1 MTAPISKACFEDYEV
16 SMALPTIGLEPMD
29 RFDYIPIALILR
41 DTNPLHL
48 DRVYA
53 QERGLSDVVQ
63 QGPLNQAYLY
73 RYFTSLLHDPWDLV
87 ATKMRFAANVFP
99 DDILT
104 CGGKVVAAAPL
115 EAGGGIVTCAVW
127 QRNQKGETILK
138 GEAKARIPSRR
149 QQGSYETCD
158 SDLRREPS
166 QRGCGRGART

>member
-1 MTAPISKACFEDYEV
+1 MTAPMTKPFFEDYEI
-16 SMALPTIGLEPMD
+16 SMPLPSVELGPMD
-29 RFDYIPIALILR
+29 RYDYIPIALILR

-53 QERGLSDVVQ
+53 HERGLPDVVQ

-99 DDILT
+99 DDMLS
-104 CGGKVVAAAPL
+104 CGGEVLALTPL

-127 QRNQKGETILK
+127 QRNQKGDTILK
-138 GEAKARIPSRR
+138 GEAKARIPSR
-149 QQGSYETCD
+149 
-158 SDLRREPS
+158 P
-166 QRGCGRGART
+166 

>member
-1 MTAPISKACFEDYEV
+1 MIAPLNKAWFEEYEV
-16 SMALPTIGLEPMD
+16 SMALPRVELGPMD

-53 QERGLSDVVQ
+53 QERGLLDVVQ

-87 ATKMRFAANVFP
+87 ATKMRFSANVFP

-104 CGGKVVAAAPL
+104 CGGEVLAL
-115 EAGGGIVTCAVW
+115 EQVEQGGGVITCSVW
-127 QRNQKGETILK
+127 QRNQKGENILK
-138 GEAKARIPSRR
+138 GEVKALIPSR
-149 QQGSYETCD
+149 S
-158 SDLRREPS
+158 
-166 QRGCGRGART
+166 

>member
-1 MTAPISKACFEDYEV
+1 MS
-16 SMALPTIGLEPMD
+16 LPTIEQGPMD

-53 QERGLSDVVQ
+53 QERGLPDVVQ

-73 RYFTSLLHDPWDLV
+73 RYFTALLHDPWDLV
-87 ATKMRFAANVFP
+87 TTKLRFAANVFP

-104 CGGKVVAAAPL
+104 CGGEVLAAAPV

-138 GEAKARIPSRR
+138 GEAKARIPSR
-149 QQGSYETCD
+149 G
-158 SDLRREPS
+158 
-166 QRGCGRGART
+166 

>member
-1 MTAPISKACFEDYEV
+1 MTVPMSKPFFEDYEIT
-16 SMALPTIGLEPMD
+16 MPLPSVELGPMD
-29 RFDYIPIALILR
+29 RYDYIPIALILR

-53 QERGLSDVVQ
+53 HERGLPDLVQ

-99 DDILT
+99 EDMLS
-104 CGGKVVAAAPL
+104 CGGEVLALAPL

-127 QRNQKGETILK
+127 QRNQNGDTILK
-138 GEAKARIPSRR
+138 GEAKARIPSR
-149 QQGSYETCD
+149 
-158 SDLRREPS
+158 P
-166 QRGCGRGART
+166 

>member
-1 MTAPISKACFEDYEV
+1 MTAPMTKPFFEDYEI
-16 SMALPTIGLEPMD
+16 SMPLPSVELGPMD
-29 RFDYIPIALILR
+29 RYDYIPIALILR

-53 QERGLSDVVQ
+53 HERGLPDVVQ

-99 DDILT
+99 EDMLS
-104 CGGKVVAAAPL
+104 CGGEVLALTPL

-127 QRNQKGETILK
+127 QRNQNGDTILK
-138 GEAKARIPSRR
+138 GEAKARIPSR
-149 QQGSYETCD
+149 
-158 SDLRREPS
+158 P
-166 QRGCGRGART
+166 

>member
-1 MTAPISKACFEDYEV
+1 MTAPISKAWFEDYEV
-16 SMALPTIGLEPMD
+16 SMALPSVEMGPMD

-53 QERGLSDVVQ
+53 QERGLPDVVQ

-104 CGGKVVAAAPL
+104 CGGEVLALAPL
-115 EAGGGIVTCAVW
+115 EEGAGIVTCALW

-149 QQGSYETCD
+149 
-158 SDLRREPS
+158 
-166 QRGCGRGART
+166 

>member
-1 MTAPISKACFEDYEV
+1 MTAPLSKAWFEDYEV
-16 SMALPTIGLEPMD
+16 AMALPSVELGPMD
-29 RFDYIPIALILR
+29 RYDYIPIALILR

-53 QERGLSDVVQ
+53 QERGLPDVVQ

-99 DDILT
+99 DDTLT
-104 CGGKVVAAAPL
+104 CGGEVLALAPQ
-115 EAGGGIVTCAVW
+115 EAGAGIVTCAVW
-127 QRNQKGETILK
+127 QRNKKGETILK

-149 QQGSYETCD
+149 
-158 SDLRREPS
+158 
-166 QRGCGRGART
+166 

>member
-1 MTAPISKACFEDYEV
+1 MTAPLTKAWFEDYEI
-16 SMALPTIGLEPMD
+16 SMALPTIEQGPMD

-53 QERGLSDVVQ
+53 QERGLPDVVQ

-73 RYFTSLLHDPWDLV
+73 RYFTTLLHDPWDLV
-87 ATKMRFAANVFP
+87 TTKMRFVANVFP

-104 CGGKVVAAAPL
+104 CGGEVLAVAPI

-138 GEAKARIPSRR
+138 GEAMARIPSR
-149 QQGSYETCD
+149 G
-158 SDLRREPS
+158 
-166 QRGCGRGART
+166 

>member
-1 MTAPISKACFEDYEV
+1 
-16 SMALPTIGLEPMD
+16 MALPTIELGPMD

-53 QERGLSDVVQ
+53 QERGLPDVVQ

-73 RYFTSLLHDPWDLV
+73 RYFTSLLHDPWDLL

-104 CGGKVVAAAPL
+104 CGGEVLAVAPT
-115 EAGGGIVTCAVW
+115 EAGGGIVICAVW

-138 GEAKARIPSRR
+138 GEAKARIPS
-149 QQGSYETCD
+149 GD
-158 SDLRREPS
+158 
-166 QRGCGRGART
+166 

>member
-1 MTAPISKACFEDYEV
+1 
-16 SMALPTIGLEPMD
+16 MALPTIELGPMD
-29 RFDYIPIALILR
+29 RFDYIPISLILR

-53 QERGLSDVVQ
+53 QERGLPDVVQ

-73 RYFTSLLHDPWDLV
+73 RYFTSLLHDPWDLL

-104 CGGKVVAAAPL
+104 CGGEVLAVVPM

-127 QRNQKGETILK
+127 QRNQKGESILK
-138 GEAKARIPSRR
+138 GEAKARIPS
-149 QQGSYETCD
+149 G
-158 SDLRREPS
+158 
-166 QRGCGRGART
+166 G

>member
-1 MTAPISKACFEDYEV
+1 MTAPISKAWFEDYEV
-16 SMALPTIGLEPMD
+16 SMALPSVELGTMD
-29 RFDYIPIALILR
+29 RYDYIPIALILR

-53 QERGLSDVVQ
+53 QERGLPDVVQ

-104 CGGKVVAAAPL
+104 CGGEVLALGPE

-138 GEAKARIPSRR
+138 AEAKARIPSRR
-149 QQGSYETCD
+149 
-158 SDLRREPS
+158 
-166 QRGCGRGART
+166 

>member
-1 MTAPISKACFEDYEV
+1 MS
-16 SMALPTIGLEPMD
+16 LPTIEQGPMD

-53 QERGLSDVVQ
+53 QERGLPDVVQ

-73 RYFTSLLHDPWDLV
+73 RYFTALLHDPWDLV
-87 ATKMRFAANVFP
+87 MTKMRFAANVFP

-104 CGGKVVAAAPL
+104 CGGEVLAAAPV

-127 QRNQKGETILK
+127 QRNQEGETILK
-138 GEAKARIPSRR
+138 GEAKARIPSR
-149 QQGSYETCD
+149 G
-158 SDLRREPS
+158 
-166 QRGCGRGART
+166 

>member
-1 MTAPISKACFEDYEV
+1 
-16 SMALPTIGLEPMD
+16 MALPAIELGPMD

-53 QERGLSDVVQ
+53 QERGLPDVVQ

-104 CGGKVVAAAPL
+104 CGGEVVAVVPM
-115 EAGGGIVTCAVW
+115 EAGGGVVTCALW
-127 QRNQKGETILK
+127 QRNQKSETILK

-149 QQGSYETCD
+149 
-158 SDLRREPS
+158 
-166 QRGCGRGART
+166 

>member
-1 MTAPISKACFEDYEV
+1 MTVPMSKPFFEDYEIT
-16 SMALPTIGLEPMD
+16 MPLPSVELGPMD
-29 RFDYIPIALILR
+29 RYDYIPIALILR

-53 QERGLSDVVQ
+53 HERGLPDVVQ

-99 DDILT
+99 EDMLS
-104 CGGKVVAAAPL
+104 CGGEVLALAPL

-127 QRNQKGETILK
+127 QRNQNGDTILK
-138 GEAKARIPSRR
+138 GEAKARIPSR
-149 QQGSYETCD
+149 
-158 SDLRREPS
+158 P
-166 QRGCGRGART
+166 

>member
-1 MTAPISKACFEDYEV
+1 MTAPISKAWFEDYEV
-16 SMALPTIGLEPMD
+16 SMALPSVELGPMD
-29 RFDYIPIALILR
+29 RYDYIPIALILR

-53 QERGLSDVVQ
+53 QERGLPDVVQ

-99 DDILT
+99 EDTLT
-104 CGGKVVAAAPL
+104 CGGEVLALSPE
-115 EAGGGIVTCAVW
+115 EAGGGLVTCAVW

-149 QQGSYETCD
+149 
-158 SDLRREPS
+158 
-166 QRGCGRGART
+166 

>member
-1 MTAPISKACFEDYEV
+1 MTAPLNKAWFEDYEV
-16 SMALPTIGLEPMD
+16 SMALPSVELGPMD
-29 RFDYIPIALILR
+29 RYDYIPIALILR

-53 QERGLSDVVQ
+53 QERGLPDVVQ

-99 DDILT
+99 EDTLT
-104 CGGKVVAAAPL
+104 CGGEVLALAP
-115 EAGGGIVTCAVW
+115 EKAGGGIVTCGVW

-149 QQGSYETCD
+149 
-158 SDLRREPS
+158 
-166 QRGCGRGART
+166 

>member
-1 MTAPISKACFEDYEV
+1 
-16 SMALPTIGLEPMD
+16 MD

-73 RYFTSLLHDPWDLV
+73 RYFTSWLHDPWDLV

-99 DDILT
+99 DDVLQ
-104 CGGKVVAAAPL
+104 CGGEIVELSEAP
-115 EAGGGIVTCAVW
+115 GGGGLVSCAVW
-127 QRNQKGETILK
+127 QRNQDGQIILK
-138 GEAKARIPSRR
+138 GEAS
-149 QQGSYETCD
+149 
-158 SDLRREPS
+158 
-166 QRGCGRGART
+166 GRMPGR

>member
-1 MTAPISKACFEDYEV
+1 MTAPISKAWYEDYEV
-16 SMALPTIGLEPMD
+16 SMALPSVELGPMD
-29 RFDYIPIALILR
+29 RYDYIPIALILR

-53 QERGLSDVVQ
+53 QERGLPDVVQ

-104 CGGKVVAAAPL
+104 CGGEVLALAP
-115 EAGGGIVTCAVW
+115 EEPDGGIVTCAVW

-138 GEAKARIPSRR
+138 GEAKARVPA
-149 QQGSYETCD
+149 
-158 SDLRREPS
+158 
-166 QRGCGRGART
+166 RG

>member
-1 MTAPISKACFEDYEV
+1 MTAPLSKAWFEDYEV
-16 SMALPTIGLEPMD
+16 AMALPSVELGPMD
-29 RFDYIPIALILR
+29 RYDYIPIALILR

-53 QERGLSDVVQ
+53 QDRGLPDVVQ

-104 CGGKVVAAAPL
+104 CGGEVLALGPE

-127 QRNQKGETILK
+127 QRNQRGETILK

-149 QQGSYETCD
+149 
-158 SDLRREPS
+158 
-166 QRGCGRGART
+166 

>member
-1 MTAPISKACFEDYEV
+1 MTAPLDKAWFEDYEV
-16 SMALPTIGLEPMD
+16 PMALPTIELGPMD

-53 QERGLSDVVQ
+53 QERGLPDAVQ
-63 QGPLNQAYLY
+63 QGPLNQAYLC

-99 DDILT
+99 EDTLT
-104 CGGKVVAAAPL
+104 CGGEVLALSPE

-149 QQGSYETCD
+149 
-158 SDLRREPS
+158 
-166 QRGCGRGART
+166 

>member
-1 MTAPISKACFEDYEV
+1 MTAPLSKAWFEDYEV
-16 SMALPTIGLEPMD
+16 AMALPSVELGPMD
-29 RFDYIPIALILR
+29 RYDYIPIALILR

-53 QERGLSDVVQ
+53 KERGLHDVVQ

-104 CGGKVVAAAPL
+104 CGGEVLAVAPT
-115 EAGGGIVTCAVW
+115 EVGGGIVTCAVW

-138 GEAKARIPSRR
+138 GEAKARIPSR
-149 QQGSYETCD
+149 G
-158 SDLRREPS
+158 
-166 QRGCGRGART
+166 

>member
-1 MTAPISKACFEDYEV
+1 MTAPMTKPFFEDYEI
-16 SMALPTIGLEPMD
+16 SMPLPSVELGTMD
-29 RFDYIPIALILR
+29 RYDYIPIALILR

-53 QERGLSDVVQ
+53 HERGLPDVVQ

-99 DDILT
+99 EDMLS
-104 CGGKVVAAAPL
+104 CGGEVLALTPL

-127 QRNQKGETILK
+127 QRNQKGDTILK
-138 GEAKARIPSRR
+138 GEAKARIPSR
-149 QQGSYETCD
+149 
-158 SDLRREPS
+158 P
-166 QRGCGRGART
+166 

>member
-1 MTAPISKACFEDYEV
+1 MMAPLSKACFEDYEI
-16 SMALPTIGLEPMD
+16 SMALPTIELGPMD

-53 QERGLSDVVQ
+53 QERGLPDVVQ

-104 CGGKVVAAAPL
+104 CGGEVLALGPE

-138 GEAKARIPSRR
+138 GEAKARIP
-149 QQGSYETCD
+149 
-158 SDLRREPS
+158 LRR
-166 QRGCGRGART
+166 